1 MEELTKQQLVL
12 LTLLVSFVSSIA
24 TSVSVV
30 ALLNESPMT
39 ITQTVNRIV
48 ERTIEKVVPEQIL
61 PAPAPEPAAPP
72 LSPAPIVRDGELVVK
87 AVEMNLPA
95 VVTLWSWKTEKEE
108 SAELGLA
115 FSVSPDGL
123 VVTDKNILGEA
134 AEYSAI
140 FPNGKIYKAKRAYAD
155 KDSNIAVLV
164 LRDDKDQ
171 NATGTPSVSFSP
183 DEPKLGASVV
193 ALGGKEGATVYQ
205 GIVSEKIKSRII
217 TSISFKPVDRGGIL
231 FGMDGKVFGINVA
244 DGEEKYTLSSAVI
257 LSALETYRKEVAP
270 KTP

>member
-61 PAPAPEPAAPP
+61 PTPDPTPPSPPPA
-72 LSPAPIVRDGELVVK
+72 LVVNDGELVVK

-108 SAELGLA
+108 SIELGLG
-115 FSVSPDGL
+115 FSVSSDGL

-155 KDSNIAVLV
+155 KDSDVAILV

-183 DEPKLGASVV
+183 DEPKLGASVI
-193 ALGGKEGATVYQ
+193 ALGGKEGASVYQ
-205 GIVSEKIKSRII
+205 GIVSEKTKTRII

-244 DGEEKYTLSSAVI
+244 AGEEKYTLPNAAI
-257 LSALETYRKEVAP
+257 LSALESYRKEGAVAP
-270 KTP
+270 